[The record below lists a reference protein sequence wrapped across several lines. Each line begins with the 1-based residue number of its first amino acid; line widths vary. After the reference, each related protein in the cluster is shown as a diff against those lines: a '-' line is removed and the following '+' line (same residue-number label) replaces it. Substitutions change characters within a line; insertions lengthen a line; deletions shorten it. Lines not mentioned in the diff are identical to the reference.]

1 MYSSNNFNKM
11 FKMLISPLVMNL
23 TKEGLAIVGQ
33 SIIPPMLSL
42 EHLGHEP
49 DQGGAGH
56 SRSVTFFPP
65 KAGPVWKFWPEGA
78 KKIQTVLKP

>member
-33 SIIPPMLSL
+33 SIIPPILSL

-56 SRSVTFFPP
+56 SGSLKFSRSLVMNPDQGG
-65 KAGPVWKFWPEGA
+65 AGHSQSDLV
-78 KKIQTVLKP
+78 

>member
-11 FKMLISPLVMNL
+11 IKMLISPLVMNL

-33 SIIPPMLSL
+33 SIIPPILSL

-56 SRSVTFFPP
+56 SWSEYW
-65 KAGPVWKFWPEGA
+65 KACPSIKF
-78 KKIQTVLKP
+78 